1 MVERCNRSIIKS
13 SVFVLLAA
21 DVGGTKTV
29 CGLFADTRDGRP
41 EPIAVEEAPTR
52 EHDGIDTLLARFLDR
67 RRSGRTID
75 AAVLGVAGPVRDN
88 ASDLTNIPWRVEA
101 SGIAE
106 RFGIRRVRLLNDL
119 VAMGHALPVLTP
131 DELVTLQPGRP
142 DPEGNAALIAPG
154 TGLGETI
161 LHRVGGELVP
171 VAAEPGHADFAART
185 EAEIE
190 LLRTLTARRGRASLE
205 DVLCG
210 PGLVNIHALTHGTGA
225 CPVAGA
231 DDAHGD
237 GGGDGP
243 ATLPRRITQSALAG
257 RCSRCTATLDLF
269 VGALGAEAGNL
280 ALRGMATAGVYIG
293 GGIAP
298 HILPALDSSAFL
310 DPFRDKRPMAA
321 LMAAMPV
328 HVIRTG
334 HPALVGASVA
344 AVRLA
349 AGQVVV

>member
-29 CGLFADTRDGRP
+29 CGLFADSPDGRP

-52 EHDGIDTLLARFLDR
+52 EHDSIDTLLARFLDR
-67 RRSGRTID
+67 QRSGRTID

-106 RFGIRRVRLLNDL
+106 RFGIRYVRLLNDL
-119 VAMGHALPVLTP
+119 VAMGHALPVLTS

-142 DPEGNAALIAPG
+142 DPGGNAALIAPG

-161 LHRVGGELVP
+161 LHRVGGELIP

-210 PGLVNIHALTHGTGA
+210 PGLVHIHALTHGTGA

-231 DDAHGD
+231 DDASD
-237 GGGDGP
+237 DGDGP
-243 ATLPRRITQSALAG
+243 AALPSRITRSALAG
-257 RCSRCTATLDLF
+257 RCSRCVTTLDLF
-269 VGALGAEAGNL
+269 VGTLGAEAGNL

-298 HILPALDSSAFL
+298 HILPVLDSPVFL
-310 DPFRDKRPMAA
+310 DPFRDKGPMAA

-328 HVIRTG
+328 RVIRTD

-344 AVRLA
+344 AARLA
-349 AGQVVV
+349 AGRVV

>member
-13 SVFVLLAA
+13 SVFTLLAA

-29 CGLFADTRDGRP
+29 CGLFTDTGGGRP
-41 EPIAVEEAPTR
+41 EPIAVAAVPTR
-52 EHDGIDTLLARFLDR
+52 EHDSIDRLLARFLDR
-67 RRSGRTID
+67 HGSGRTID

-88 ASDLTNIPWRVEA
+88 ASDLTNVPWRVEA
-101 SGIAE
+101 AGIAE
-106 RFGIRRVRLLNDL
+106 RFGILRVRLLNDL

-142 DPEGNAALIAPG
+142 DPGGNAALIAPG

-161 LHRVGGELVP
+161 LHRVGGELIP

-190 LLRTLTARRGRASLE
+190 LLRKLTARRGRASLE

-210 PGLVNIHALTHGTGA
+210 PGLVNIHALTHGTDA
-225 CPVAGA
+225 YPVAGA
-231 DDAHGD
+231 DDTHDDGD
-237 GGGDGP
+237 GL
-243 ATLPRRITQSALAG
+243 AALPRRITRSALAG
-257 RCSRCTATLDLF
+257 RCSRCATTLDLF

-298 HILPALDSSAFL
+298 HILPVLDSPVFL
-310 DPFRDKRPMAA
+310 DPFRDKKPMAA
-321 LMAAMPV
+321 LMAAIPV
-328 HVIRTG
+328 HAIRTD
-334 HPALVGASVA
+334 HPAMVGAAVA
-344 AVRLA
+344 AARLA
-349 AGQVVV
+349 AGRVV